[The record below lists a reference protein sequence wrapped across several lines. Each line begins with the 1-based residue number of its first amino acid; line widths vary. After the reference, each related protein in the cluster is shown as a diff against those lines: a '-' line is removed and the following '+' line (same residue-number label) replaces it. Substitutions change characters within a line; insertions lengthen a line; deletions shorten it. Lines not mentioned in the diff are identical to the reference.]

1 MKSITKDDNIYIFK
15 GLTISINIGY
25 FNTFISKQ
33 SCTIFRIHTYLSTNM
48 IKFFSY
54 SFPYMQEYI
63 QLHGS

>member
-1 MKSITKDDNIYIFK
+1 MKSIKKDDKIYIFK

-25 FNTFISKQ
+25 FNTFILRQ
-33 SCTIFRIHTYLSTNM
+33 SCAIFRIQIYLGTNM